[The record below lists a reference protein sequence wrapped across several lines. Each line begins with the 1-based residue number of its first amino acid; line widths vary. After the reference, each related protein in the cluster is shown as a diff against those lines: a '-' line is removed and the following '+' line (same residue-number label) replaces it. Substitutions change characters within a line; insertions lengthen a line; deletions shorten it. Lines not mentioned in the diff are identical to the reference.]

1 MPEKQD
7 IDSMTTPPVHTPYDG
22 SSPLFTIGLKPLDLH
37 DWIDA
42 DQNLLKY
49 LDEKDRIAT
58 RHPQEMF
65 AALPD
70 TRDAQTEVLHL
81 LADHLPKRFPDIYTR
96 FGPQIDVV
104 PAFRRVMMDAPFIP
118 PLLIAAGLIQ
128 EDLILLRKRDD
139 GWNIVAGALAFPSSW
154 RLLDKLGKPMHAV
167 HAPVPGFNE
176 GTRNASLIER
186 IFDNLR
192 TEAPVIRWN
201 WSLYGD
207 DELWHPGSS
216 NPTGRR
222 FGEGEIAENVYLR
235 VERQTLR
242 KLPDSGDILF
252 TIRIYIDPLE
262 AIERQPHASELAQA
276 LIAQIE
282 ALTPEQLAY
291 KGMAEARAQLIRR
304 LQA

>member
-1 MPEKQD
+1 
-7 IDSMTTPPVHTPYDG
+7 MTTSPIHTPYDG

-37 DWIDA
+37 DWIDT
-42 DQNLLKY
+42 DHNLLRY

-70 TRDAQTEVLHL
+70 TRDAQAEVLHL
-81 LADHLPKRFPDIYTR
+81 LADHLPKRFPDTYSR

-104 PAFRRVMMDAPFIP
+104 PAFRRVMMDAHFIP
-118 PLLIAAGLIQ
+118 PLLIAAGLVQ
-128 EDLILLRKRDD
+128 EDLILLRKQDD
-139 GWNIVAGALAFPSSW
+139 GWPKNWSVVAGALAFPSSW
-154 RLLDKLGKPMHAV
+154 RLLDKIGKPMHDV

-176 GTRNASLIER
+176 GTRNAALIER

-192 TEAPVIRWN
+192 GEAPVVRWN

-207 DELWHPGSS
+207 DKLYHPESA
-216 NPTGRR
+216 NPSGRR
-222 FGEGEIAENVYLR
+222 FGEGELAENVFLR
-235 VERQTLR
+235 LERQTLR
-242 KLPDSGDILF
+242 KLPESGDILF

-262 AIERQPHASELAQA
+262 ALERQPNAPELAAA
-276 LIAQIE
+276 LIHQIE

-291 KGMAEARAQLIRR
+291 KGLSDTRAQLIGR
-304 LQA
+304 LNRIAHL